1 LEEENSMLKQR
12 LVHPEI
18 LDALAAAGHG
28 SKILIADGNYPAST
42 CVGDNA
48 ELVYLNLAPGKPT
61 VTEVLDIL
69 LTAIPIED
77 AAVMMPAEGPEPH
90 IFQEFRSLMPDL
102 SLTKYDR
109 FEFYEEA
116 SSPDTCLQIV
126 TGEQRIYA
134 NLLLTIGVV
143 MPE

>member
-1 LEEENSMLKQR
+1 MLKHR
-12 LVHPEI
+12 LTHPDI
-18 LDALAAAGHG
+18 LDALASAGHG
-28 SKILIADGNYPAST
+28 AKVLITDGNYPAST
-42 CVGDNA
+42 CIGDNA
-48 ELVYLNLAPGKPT
+48 SLVYLNLAPGKPT

-77 AAVMMPAEGPEPH
+77 AAVMSPEEGPEPG
-90 IFQEFRSLMPDL
+90 IFQEFRSLMPEIT
-102 SLTKYDR
+102 LTKFAR

-116 SSPDTCLQIV
+116 SGPDTCLQIV

-143 MPE
+143 I

>member
-1 LEEENSMLKQR
+1 MLKQR
-12 LVHPEI
+12 LLHPEI

-28 SKILIADGNYPAST
+28 AKVLITDANYPAST
-42 CVGDNA
+42 KLGENA
-48 ELVYLNLAPGKPT
+48 ALVYLNLAPGKLT
-61 VTEVLDIL
+61 ATEVLDAL

-77 AAVMMPAEGPEPH
+77 AAVMEPASGPEPT
-90 IFQEFRSLMPDL
+90 IFSEFSRLLPDL
-102 SLTKYDR
+102 ELSRYDR
-109 FEFYEEA
+109 FEFYEVA

-143 MPE
+143 AP